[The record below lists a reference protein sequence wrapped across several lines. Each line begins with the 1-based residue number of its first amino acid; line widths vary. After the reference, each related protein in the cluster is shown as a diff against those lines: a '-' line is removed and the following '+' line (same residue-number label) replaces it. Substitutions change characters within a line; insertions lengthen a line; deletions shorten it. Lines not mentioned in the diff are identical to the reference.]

1 MLKLLVLKLQ
11 SAATLKSVYCSFNCS
26 IGINLNESL
35 SSVQRIGMNT
45 WTFDKAFMI
54 TSIYFYHAFLLYCQ
68 PRTTYFFYT
77 KHIHRY
83 VQNDVRV
90 SCSKKLI
97 YERFVMIYYS
107 LNVYPLHTWPLSSR
121 ADSHHYNTPLFCDSS
136 QRGHKSCCNFVD
148 SSLRIPLL
156 NTLKEIK

>member
-35 SSVQRIGMNT
+35 PSVQRIGMNT

-54 TSIYFYHAFLLYCQ
+54 TSIFLSCLSIVLS
-68 PRTTYFFYT
+68 TTNNLFFYT

-121 ADSHHYNTPLFCDSS
+121 ADSHHTIT
-136 QRGHKSCCNFVD
+136 
-148 SSLRIPLL
+148 IPRYSVTIPREATSHAAIL
-156 NTLKEIK
+156 